1 MPQAS
6 EEPHERCARPTG
18 RASFHFIT
26 LDPDDPELAEELRG
40 WILTAQAFLARG
52 VTPATR
58 ARLEDSLR
66 IVGELSRV
74 LAGEEEGE
82 GVTEQRTLHAAVH
95 RGRIQAVTSLFLCPG
110 AAFVELLA
118 TAPWNLLGPADPRD
132 PRGVRGA
139 GSALV
144 ERAVVLSRGAGAG
157 GRVTLQAE
165 NPRAF
170 AVYQRLGFERMR
182 PSDAPLALVPRGK
195 DGFSKSV
202 LRLARGAAGPE
213 EARAPWMLLDPGRA
227 ALLARRATGLAAA
240 GPLPLAPV
248 PALRRAPVLRR
259 AS

>member
-1 MPQAS
+1 MPS
-6 EEPHERCARPTG
+6 YDDPDERCARPTG
-18 RASFHFIT
+18 RATFRFTT
-26 LDPDDPELAEELRG
+26 LEPDDPDLADELRG

-58 ARLEDSLR
+58 TRLEDSLR
-66 IVGELSRV
+66 IVGELARV

-82 GVTEQRTLHAAVH
+82 GLTEQRTVHAAVH
-95 RGRIQAVTSLFLCPG
+95 RGRIQAITSLFVCPG

-118 TAPWNLLGPADPRD
+118 TAPWNLLGPADPPDART
-132 PRGVRGA
+132 VRGA

-144 ERAVVLSRGAGAG
+144 ERAVALSRGAGAG

-202 LRLARGAAGPE
+202 VRLARGAAGPE

-227 ALLARRATGLAAA
+227 ALRARRAGPRPLVAQLPLAAA
-240 GPLPLAPV
+240 AARA
-248 PALRRAPVLRR
+248 PALRRAG
-259 AS
+259 